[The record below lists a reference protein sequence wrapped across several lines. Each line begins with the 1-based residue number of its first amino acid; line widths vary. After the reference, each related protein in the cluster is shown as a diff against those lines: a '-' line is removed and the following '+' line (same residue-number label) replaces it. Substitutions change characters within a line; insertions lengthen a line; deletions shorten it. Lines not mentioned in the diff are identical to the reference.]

1 MNARTSI
8 LPDFIVPDQELLN
21 ILDITDD
28 LEIAENMFSYSLLE
42 KNILLHR
49 ASEDKGRINKYGTKL
64 LELCKRCN
72 LFIANGRI
80 FNDQGIMTK
89 VSEKLLV
96 TRGSQE
102 PVITHLVFNLTSKVD
117 RKWGCYT

>member
-8 LPDFIVPDQELLN
+8 LPDIIVPDQELFD

-42 KNILLHR
+42 KNIPLHR
-49 ASEDKGRINKYGTKL
+49 ASEDKGRINKYGTEL

-80 FNDQGIMTK
+80 FNDQDIGKT
-89 VSEKLLV
+89 
-96 TRGSQE
+96 TC
-102 PVITHLVFNLTSKVD
+102 N
-117 RKWGCYT
+117 

>member
-64 LELCKRCN
+64 LSKLCVTPPFSINFRCQIEN
-72 LFIANGRI
+72 
-80 FNDQGIMTK
+80 Q
-89 VSEKLLV
+89 VSDYRLL
-96 TRGSQE
+96 GAS
-102 PVITHLVFNLTSKVD
+102 SYK
-117 RKWGCYT
+117 